1 RAGIVHGKRAG
12 VAPMTETIVANRVIG
27 GRLYQ
32 IDTDPS
38 RLDIA
43 LTHHFLAK
51 CSHWARDIPLDTLR
65 RALAHS
71 MAFGLY
77 GDRAQIGF
85 ARVVTDQA
93 PFAYLADVF
102 VVAEQRNDGLG
113 QWLIE
118 AILAYPPL
126 QGLRRWL
133 LVTKN
138 AKNLYLRCGF
148 AELCKDFSY
157 MERFDS
163 AVYSESFVKR
173 GQSTRPACP
182 SSRPFPCKR
191 GEGVLPALDPLMPN
205 SCTSPEEVSSWQ
217 R

>member
-1 RAGIVHGKRAG
+1 
-12 VAPMTETIVANRVIG
+12 MTETIVASRVIR

-51 CSHWARDIPLDTLR
+51 CSHWAREIPLDTLR
-65 RALAHS
+65 RAIAHS

-77 GDRAQIGF
+77 RGGAQIGF
-85 ARVVTDQA
+85 ARIVTDQA
-93 PFAYLADVF
+93 TFAYLTDVF
-102 VVAEQRNDGLG
+102 VVAEERNAGLG
-113 QWLIE
+113 QRPIE
-118 AILAYPPL
+118 GILAHPPL

-148 AELCKDFSY
+148 AELCQDFSY
-157 MERFDS
+157 MERFDP
-163 AVYSESFVKR
+163 AVYE
-173 GQSTRPACP
+173 
-182 SSRPFPCKR
+182 
-191 GEGVLPALDPLMPN
+191 
-205 SCTSPEEVSSWQ
+205 
-217 R
+217 